1 MAKGI
6 SDLRYRRLLAVL
18 IRARKDAGMTQGDV
32 ARQLGQPQQFVSR
45 YELGERRLDVFE
57 YIDIAAAIGIDGLAE
72 IAGLAGDEASPDR

>member
-18 IRARKDAGMTQGDV
+18 VRARKNAGMTQGDV

>member
-72 IAGLAGDEASPDR
+72 IAGLAGEGASPDC